1 MAQHAAQKSM
11 TAAEIAQATGGRL
24 IGDGTARVTGV
35 ASLDRAGP
43 EELSFLARARFAPLV
58 ASSSA
63 GILLVSPELQDVPGA
78 CKARVVVDGPYDALV
93 ALLPRFFTP
102 VVHAAGVHAAAHIGQ
117 NVTMGAGVCI
127 EAGVVVED
135 DAVIGDRTWLAPFT
149 VIGAGS
155 RIGDDCQVYPQVFI
169 YPDTRIGDRCIVH
182 SGARIGSDGYG
193 YRQAMVEGQ
202 LVHVKIPHLGRVI
215 IGDDVEIGAN
225 CTIDRGMVDDTTIG
239 SGTKLDNLVQV
250 GHNVRIGRACLIMSQ
265 VGISGSVHVEDGAL
279 VAGQAGLAGH
289 LTIGQG
295 ARVAAQAGV
304 IGAVPAGETWSG
316 YPARPHKE
324 SLRASAA
331 LLKLP
336 ALLRRIEKFLDRGT
350 P

>member
-1 MAQHAAQKSM
+1 M

-24 IGDGTARVTGV
+24 IGDGAARVTGV
-35 ASLDRAGP
+35 ASLDRAGAG
-43 EELSFLARARFAPLV
+43 ELSFLASARFAPLM
-58 ASSSA
+58 ASSAA
-63 GILLVSPELQDVPGA
+63 GIVLVSPDLQDVPGT
-78 CKARVVVDGPYDALV
+78 CRARVVVDAPYDALV
-93 ALLPRFFTP
+93 SLLPRFFTP
-102 VVHAAGVHAAAHIGQ
+102 IVHAAGIHPAAHIGR
-117 NVTMGAGVCI
+117 NVTMGEGVCL
-127 EAGVVVED
+127 EAG
-135 DAVIGDRTWLAPFT
+135 AVIGDGAVIGPRTWIAPYA
-149 VIGAGS
+149 VLGADTT
-155 RIGDDCQVYPQVFI
+155 IGDDCQIYPHVFT
-169 YPDTRIGDRCIVH
+169 YPDTQIGSRCIVH

-239 SGTKLDNLVQV
+239 AGTKLDNLVQV

-265 VGISGSVHVEDGAL
+265 VGLAGSVHVEDGVI
-279 VAGQAGLAGH
+279 VAGQAGISGH
-289 LTIGQG
+289 VTIGHG

-304 IGAVPAGETWSG
+304 ISSVPAGETWSG

-336 ALLRRIEKFLDRGT
+336 ALLRRIEQFLGRGT

>member
-1 MAQHAAQKSM
+1 M

-24 IGDGTARVTGV
+24 IGDGAVRVTGV
-35 ASLDRAGP
+35 ASLGRAGAG
-43 EELSFLARARFAPLV
+43 ELSFLATARYAHLM
-58 ASSSA
+58 ADASA
-63 GILLVSPELQDVPGA
+63 GILLVSPDLQDVPGT
-78 CKARVVVDGPYDALV
+78 CLARVVVDAPYDALV

-102 VVHAAGVHAAAHIGQ
+102 IVHAAGIHPAAHLGER
-117 NVTMGAGVCI
+117 VTLGEGVCI
-127 EAGVVVED
+127 EAG
-135 DAVIGDRTWLAPFT
+135 AVIGDGA
-149 VIGAGS
+149 VIGARAWIAPYAVLGAGTT
-155 RIGDDCQVYPQVFI
+155 IGDDCQIYPHVFT
-169 YPDTRIGDRCIVH
+169 YPDTQIGHRCIVH
-182 SGARIGSDGYG
+182 SGARLGSDGYG
-193 YRQAMVEGQ
+193 YRQAMIEGQ

-239 SGTKLDNLVQV
+239 AGTKLDNLVQV
-250 GHNVRIGRACLIMSQ
+250 GHNARIGRACLIMSQ

-289 LTIGQG
+289 LTIGKG

-304 IGAVPAGETWSG
+304 ISDVPAGETWSG

-324 SLRASAA
+324 SLRATAA
-331 LLKLP
+331 LFKLP
-336 ALLRRIEKFLDRGT
+336 ALLRRIEQFLDRDT